1 MLVKNITAEHVFLAC
16 GHTDMRKSIDGLAAI
31 VQQNFKLDPFS
42 KDVFMFCGRRKDR
55 IKALFWDGDGFSLLY
70 KRLDNG
76 KFCWPKSPNCFLQY
90 LFTQSCRVIWRI
102 LHRQKGDFCSTSKLP
117 IANEFFRRH
126 SFFCFFACS
135 LSLQLRI
142 ISSEPQYIK
151 NTANRLS
158 GKSLTY

>member
-1 MLVKNITAEHVFLAC
+1 MLVKNITAEHVFLAY

-76 KFCWPKSPNCFLQY
+76 KFCWPKSQND
-90 LFTQSCRVIWRI
+90 VINI
-102 LHRQKGDFCSTSKLP
+102 SEQ
-117 IANEFFRRH
+117 
-126 SFFCFFACS
+126 
-135 LSLQLRI
+135 QLRWLMEGLEICQPKSIKMSRPKSI
-142 ISSEPQYIK
+142 I
-151 NTANRLS
+151 
-158 GKSLTY
+158 

>member
-76 KFCWPKSPNCFLQY
+76 KFCWPKSPND
-90 LFTQSCRVIWRI
+90 VINI
-102 LHRQKGDFCSTSKLP
+102 SEQ
-117 IANEFFRRH
+117 
-126 SFFCFFACS
+126 
-135 LSLQLRI
+135 QLRWLMEGLEICQPKSIKRSRPKSI
-142 ISSEPQYIK
+142 I
-151 NTANRLS
+151 
-158 GKSLTY
+158 

>member
-55 IKALFWDGDGFSLLY
+55 IKALFWDGDGFRLLY

-76 KFCWPKSPNCFLQY
+76 KFC
-90 LFTQSCRVIWRI
+90 
-102 LHRQKGDFCSTSKLP
+102 
-117 IANEFFRRH
+117 
-126 SFFCFFACS
+126 
-135 LSLQLRI
+135 
-142 ISSEPQYIK
+142 
-151 NTANRLS
+151 
-158 GKSLTY
+158 

>member
-55 IKALFWDGDGFSLLY
+55 IKALFWDGDGVSLLY

-76 KFCWPKSPNCFLQY
+76 KFCWPKSPNE
-90 LFTQSCRVIWRI
+90 VISI
-102 LHRQKGDFCSTSKLP
+102 SEQ
-117 IANEFFRRH
+117 
-126 SFFCFFACS
+126 
-135 LSLQLRI
+135 QLRWLMEGLEICQPKSIKMSQPKSI
-142 ISSEPQYIK
+142 I
-151 NTANRLS
+151 
-158 GKSLTY
+158 

>member
-42 KDVFMFCGRRKDR
+42 QDVFMFCGRRKDR

-76 KFCWPKSPNCFLQY
+76 KFCWPKSK
-90 LFTQSCRVIWRI
+90 SEVISI
-102 LHRQKGDFCSTSKLP
+102 TEQ
-117 IANEFFRRH
+117 
-126 SFFCFFACS
+126 
-135 LSLQLRI
+135 QLRWLMEGLEI
-142 ISSEPQYIK
+142 CQPKSIK
-151 NTANRLS
+151 MTQP
-158 GKSLTY
+158 KSVI